1 MNQLTLEWTEQ
12 GQVKSFIVTDQLP
25 TKEPGRLRIGRDPGR
40 CDLVLGH
47 PTVSGLHV
55 EIFYDPQQRLFCIRN
70 LRSTNPPL
78 VNQQPLGE
86 GMMPLLEGTQ
96 LMLGQLPLRVT
107 AIALDGIAPTVLM
120 PPKPDPESSS
130 SSAASTVPTSPTSPP
145 EPSHTYGL
153 QCPKCGNVSPYE
165 HLRQGCRWCGAS
177 LAAAASVL
185 MTPE

>member
-25 TKEPGRLRIGRDPGR
+25 TKASGRLRIGRDPVR
-40 CDLVLGH
+40 CDLVLQH

-96 LMLGQLPLRVT
+96 LMLGQLPLRVV

-120 PPKPDPESSS
+120 PPAPV
-130 SSAASTVPTSPTSPP
+130 STPSPIAQTEPSSPTSPP
-145 EPSHTYGL
+145 KQSRTYGL